1 MRERSISKSSL
12 GHRVGHVIEIHDLK
26 GMNTPESEKPTYQCA
41 DISEHFSLNTPNLS
55 FNSLFLRNKNF
66 DYRFQCP
73 KYKMP
78 FGEEWWTTK
87 IAHEL
92 HTFIAKNGLSDVK
105 EFFEA
110 KLDHWKHIKVN
121 IAITGEAGA
130 GKSSFINKIR
140 G

>member
-12 GHRVGHVIEIHDLK
+12 GHRVGYVIEIHDLK

-78 FGEEWWTTK
+78 FDEEWWRRK
-87 IAHEL
+87 IRDEL
-92 HTFIAKNGLSDVK
+92 QTFIEKYGVSDVD
-105 EFFEA
+105 EFFKA
-110 KLDHWKHIKVN
+110 KLDHWKQIKVN
-121 IAITGEAGA
+121 IAITGDAGA

>member
-1 MRERSISKSSL
+1 
-12 GHRVGHVIEIHDLK
+12 
-26 GMNTPESEKPTYQCA
+26 
-41 DISEHFSLNTPNLS
+41 
-55 FNSLFLRNKNF
+55 
-66 DYRFQCP
+66 
-73 KYKMP
+73 MP